1 MHDISPDIHGQAGKL
16 KTALSNLGYV
26 EGNGAWRHS
35 EPKRHVINIIDIIDF
50 GLDNRE
56 LIRANRFACE

>member
-1 MHDISPDIHGQAGKL
+1 

-35 EPKRHVINIIDIIDF
+35 EPKRHVINVIDFIDF

-56 LIRANRFACE
+56 PIRANRSACE